1 MSGKPA
7 HRPAQPPGLV
17 IVDKAAGMTSHD
29 VVGAVRRMLG
39 TRKVG
44 HAGTLDPMA
53 TGVLV
58 LGVERATKLLGYLAL
73 DVKSYHATIVLGSA
87 TSTDDAEGAS
97 LGAADASGIAEH
109 DIRSEMAGLTGA
121 LAQRP
126 SSVSA
131 VKVAGRRAYELAR
144 EGRAVELAARPVHVA
159 RFDLLAL
166 RRAGTRVELD
176 ATVRC
181 SSGTYI
187 RALARDLGTALGVG
201 GHVSVLRRTG
211 VGPFDL
217 GSAVTLDELA
227 DKPGLT
233 RDLAAAVRASF
244 PQRRVDKAE
253 MRAIGHG
260 RRIDAA
266 GLPGIS
272 GAFDASGRPIALLQE
287 SEDSA
292 RSVLLLERSIAG

>member
-1 MSGKPA
+1 MSGTHA

-17 IVDKAAGMTSHD
+17 IVDKPAGMTSHD

-58 LGVERATKLLGYLAL
+58 LGVERATKLLGHLAL
-73 DVKSYHATIVLGSA
+73 DVKSYHATIVLGLA
-87 TSTDDAEGAS
+87 TSTDDAEGDS
-97 LGAADASGIAEH
+97 LGTTDASGVAEH

-144 EGRAVELAARPVHVA
+144 EGKAVELAARRVHVE

-166 RRAGTRVELD
+166 RRAGTRVEAD

-181 SSGTYI
+181 SSGTYV
-187 RALARDLGTALGVG
+187 RALARDLGAALGVG
-201 GHVSVLRRTG
+201 GHVSVLRRIE

-217 GSAVTLDELA
+217 GSAVTLDELEA
-227 DKPGLT
+227 QPGLT
-233 RDLAAAVRASF
+233 LDLAAAVRAAF
-244 PQRRVDKAE
+244 PERRVDDAE

-260 RRIDAA
+260 RRITAA
-266 GLPGIS
+266 GRPGVS

-287 SEDSA
+287 SGDSA
-292 RSVLLLERSIAG
+292 RSVLLLELSIAG